1 MIINYIRTKIRT
13 LIKQELD
20 NTLLYEFNETKDL
33 IDEYHRTQVKHSIDV
48 KELMKQVNIE
58 KSFCNSVVNN
68 MDKQINELNMLL
80 IDVPEHV
87 RTYIDNYVDISI
99 RQVISQG
106 SKCSTK
112 ISRKEET
119 FEEKVIQAHGKIKR
133 ELPVIK
139 ERLTILEDKICKLE
153 NVE

>member
-99 RQVISQG
+99 RQVIS
-106 SKCSTK
+106 
-112 ISRKEET
+112 RKEET
-119 FEEKVIQAHGKIKR
+119 FEERVIQAHGNIKR

-153 NVE
+153 NME